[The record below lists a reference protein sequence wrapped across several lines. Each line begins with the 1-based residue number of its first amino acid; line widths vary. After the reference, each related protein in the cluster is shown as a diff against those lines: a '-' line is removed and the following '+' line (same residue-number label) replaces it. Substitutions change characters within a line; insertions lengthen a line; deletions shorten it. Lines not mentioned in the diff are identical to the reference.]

1 MSETYVLGVDPSKR
15 KVTVC
20 MMKQRNGEVVL
31 GPMDFAADRQGFQDL
46 LERLRERLGEGDR
59 LMAGVEASGVYDDNL
74 LCWLGSLR
82 AEPWRTFVLR
92 LDPAQ
97 VAHFGGA
104 RPVRGKT
111 DAADARRIAR
121 FVRAYAEE
129 LDLFEYDEEALAMLR
144 LVNERG
150 HLVEDHTVWM
160 NRLQDHLVVC
170 FPEFETLFK
179 DPTGALPLAVLTK
192 VATAAEAARHQART
206 LARVRADAPRSRF
219 LGEERAQALVRA
231 AKNSVASAA
240 GEHDGATMRFAVGQL
255 QLLDERISNIE
266 TTLEAYYHTVC
277 EPAPAGAPAPAASP
291 RREAPSADAKLGA
304 AASSDADL
312 GDATSGAVTAPDA
325 ASPQPPALT
334 IPEQLRLVDTV
345 PGVSIVGAC
354 TVVLRSRGL
363 GRFTSAKALAAQLGA
378 CPDRNQ
384 TGSSRDQTH
393 LTHRGDRR
401 TRAVLYMLTQSATL
415 CNPVMAFHKWRHQ
428 RNGMR
433 PKQAVCACMNRMARW
448 IYGVVKNGKPYDPQ
462 RAVENASRH
471 HADLWEEFLKTVWC
485 AAV

>member
-20 MMKQRNGEVVL
+20 MMKQTRGEVVF
-31 GPMDFAADRQGFQDL
+31 GPLDFSADRKGFQNL

-82 AEPWRTFVLR
+82 AEAWRTFVLR

-111 DAADARRIAR
+111 DAADSRRIAR
-121 FVRAYAEE
+121 FVRAYGEE
-129 LDLFEYDEEALAMLR
+129 LDLFEYDEVALAMLR

-150 HLVEDHTVWM
+150 HLVEDHTACV
-160 NRLQDHLVVC
+160 NRLKDHLVVC
-170 FPEFETLFK
+170 FPEFEPLFK
-179 DPTGALPLAVLTK
+179 DSAGALPLAVLS
-192 VATAAEAARHQART
+192 VAATAAEAAHHQART
-206 LARVRADAPRSRF
+206 LARVRAEAPRSRV
-219 LGEERAQALVRA
+219 LGQERAQALVRA
-231 AKNSVASAA
+231 AKTSVACAA
-240 GEHDGATMRFAVGQL
+240 SETDAATVRFAVRQI
-255 QLLDERISNIE
+255 QMLDERIKEIG
-266 TTLEAYYHTVC
+266 TDLELYYNTVC
-277 EPAPAGAPAPAASP
+277 EPVSAGAPAARCEALDGAAGLAVAAS
-291 RREAPSADAKLGA
+291 AGA
-304 AASSDADL
+304 R
-312 GDATSGAVTAPDA
+312 TPDA
-325 ASPQPPALT
+325 AAPPTPALT
-334 IPEQLRLVDTV
+334 IPEQLRLADTV
-345 PGVSIVGAC
+345 PGVGIVGAC
-354 TVVLRSRGL
+354 VVVLRSRGV

-384 TGSSRDQTH
+384 TGTSRDRAH

-401 TRAVLYMLTQSATL
+401 TRATLYMLTQAAANYS
-415 CNPVMAFHKWRHQ
+415 PVMAFHKWRHM
-428 RNGMR
+428 RNGLR

-448 IYGVVKNGKPYDPQ
+448 IYGVVKNRTPYDPQ
-462 RAVENASRH
+462 RAIANASRH
-471 HADLWEEFLKTVWC
+471 HRELWDEFLKTVWC